1 MDDHETA
8 SMALIENLQREE
20 LTAVEE
26 AQAYKDLMKLNDF
39 TQASLAEK
47 MGKSQSFVANKL
59 RLLKLSQ
66 PVQEAIMNHE
76 ISERHGRSLLRL
88 DEFKQQMIL
97 HQILAEQLTV
107 KDTEALVNKTLN
119 PEPESTEETVD
130 ATDDS
135 LKEATTK
142 AKKANDKAKKAIA
155 HDTRI
160 AVNTIKKSV
169 QMVEQSGIAVK
180 ATEEEQDDVYR
191 ITIEIPKQ

>member
-1 MDDHETA
+1 M
-8 SMALIENLQREE
+8 
-20 LTAVEE
+20 
-26 AQAYKDLMKLNDF
+26 
-39 TQASLAEK
+39 
-47 MGKSQSFVANKL
+47 
-59 RLLKLSQ
+59 
-66 PVQEAIMNHE
+66 
-76 ISERHGRSLLRL
+76 
-88 DEFKQQMIL
+88 
-97 HQILAEQLTV
+97 
-107 KDTEALVNKTLN
+107 N